1 MDYIEQILDK
11 LRELAQKLIEILLG
25 PEPEPEP
32 EPIPIPV
39 DNRKTR
45 LNR

>member
-25 PEPEPEP
+25 PEPEPDP
-32 EPIPIPV
+32 ELIPIPV